1 MDTTCLDDFYLSDF
15 LVDVPAP
22 AGGKVPSI
30 PPHRSP
36 ADVAVRYDAFH
47 HHRDR
52 GSRNIVGLS
61 YSWPTAATMMYDWY
75 QTRDGM
81 TVSLEA
87 QSTINRDRNGLITLR
102 VRPVD
107 AARDNSICKLG
118 RGCNL
123 LFDDEERRRRV
134 RRAIIAA
141 IEAKESPLWRLR
153 SVIDLPAF
161 VIDALESPME
171 HGEWTGHLDHRI
183 TSAMLMIDLVDPAD
197 LLGWLGTRPSIYQP
211 RRREA

>member
-1 MDTTCLDDFYLSDF
+1 MDTAYLDDF
-15 LVDVPAP
+15 LVEVSAP
-22 AGGKVPSI
+22 AAGSLPAI
-30 PPHRSP
+30 DPPRHP

-47 HHRDR
+47 RYRDR

-61 YSWPTAATMMYDWY
+61 YSWSSPATMMYDWY

-87 QSTINRDRNGLITLR
+87 LSTINRDRNGLITLR

-118 RGCNL
+118 RTWNL

-134 RRAIIAA
+134 CRAITSA
-141 IEAKESPLWRLR
+141 IDAGKSPLWRLG

-161 VIDALESPME
+161 VTDVLQSPME
-171 HGEWTGHLDHRI
+171 HGEVTGHLDHR
-183 TSAMLMIDLVDPAD
+183 TTAVMLMTDLVDPAD
-197 LLGWLGTRPSIYQP
+197 LLSWLGTRPSCYQP
-211 RRREA
+211 RHREA